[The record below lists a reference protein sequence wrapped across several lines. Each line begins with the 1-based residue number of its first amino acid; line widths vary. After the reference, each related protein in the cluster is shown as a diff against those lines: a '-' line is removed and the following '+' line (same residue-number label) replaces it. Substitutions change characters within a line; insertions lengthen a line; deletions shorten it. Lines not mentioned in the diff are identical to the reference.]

1 MDLVYEKGARI
12 EEAFDGLRR
21 IGRQQTR
28 EVFQEQL
35 DVTEIV
41 TPLIE
46 LVQLDGSAAFVHGQK
61 AGNWPQKGVVLQ
73 HHILRRPPRNQ
84 RPYLRLHEK
93 GTPREDR
100 CSKAGFPIS

>member
-1 MDLVYEKGARI
+1 MDFVYEKGARI

-28 EVFQEQL
+28 KVFQEQL

-46 LVQLDGSAAFVHGQK
+46 LVQ
-61 AGNWPQKGVVLQ
+61 
-73 HHILRRPPRNQ
+73 
-84 RPYLRLHEK
+84 
-93 GTPREDR
+93 
-100 CSKAGFPIS
+100 